1 MKRTL
6 KIFAIVALLLIC
18 FTATCMA
25 SLGWLWRKLTTS
37 EMAPPDYMTKV
48 ATGGELEAKYLAYGT
63 FEVKVVEIDA
73 PEPMKRYDVF
83 YPSALE
89 EKNDVKFPLVV
100 FVSGTGVG
108 AFRYPTVL
116 KRLASWGFVV
126 VGNQDPSTF
135 NGNSTDQTLAYM
147 LSCNED
153 KNSVFCGKVDA
164 NRIGI
169 IGHSQGGVGV
179 FNAITNNEHSA
190 LYRCAVSLSP
200 TGEKL
205 ANAIGMV
212 YDVSKVTIPTF
223 MIMSS
228 RNDVLSP
235 QDMAEMYDRISAE
248 KVMIT
253 RKKSHHGEMLYAAD
267 GYVTA
272 WFMWK
277 LQDDQEAAKAFV
289 GDEPEIM
296 NNPLYENQRI
306 DLTP

>member
-1 MKRTL
+1 
-6 KIFAIVALLLIC
+6 
-18 FTATCMA
+18 
-25 SLGWLWRKLTTS
+25 
-37 EMAPPDYMTKV
+37 
-48 ATGGELEAKYLAYGT
+48 
-63 FEVKVVEIDA
+63 
-73 PEPMKRYDVF
+73 
-83 YPSALE
+83 
-89 EKNDVKFPLVV
+89 
-100 FVSGTGVG
+100 
-108 AFRYPTVL
+108 
-116 KRLASWGFVV
+116 
-126 VGNQDPSTF
+126 TF
-135 NGNSTDQTLAYM
+135 NGNSTDQTLAYI

-153 KNSVFCGKVDA
+153 ENSVFYGKVDA

-179 FNAITNNEHSA
+179 FNAITNNKHSA

-235 QDMAEMYDRISAE
+235 QDMAEMYDRIPVE